1 MSKKPTVPAT
11 DVPATPASI
20 RDSGYRYA
28 LGSESL
34 ETLVRYVLDKAPGF
48 ADECPKPIK
57 EELYAGFQLRKH
69 EIEGDKHY
77 RLVDG
82 GTLIKCAD
90 GETGPVVLTVNYAM
104 SFTPSEFGKL
114 RESDPS
120 KHALIKDLR
129 DGFSTYASNKL
140 GDMRRKAKQ
149 IKAAGQPRQRAVNKT
164 FCEAMTAAFEAYE
177 KRVKTAHARGET
189 DADPAKYLAAR
200 DAFWKTYNA

>member
-1 MSKKPTVPAT
+1 MSKKVAAPAV
-11 DVPATPASI
+11 DSPPASI

-69 EIEGDKHY
+69 EIEGDRHY
-77 RLVDG
+77 RLADG
-82 GTLIKCAD
+82 GTLIRCAD

-149 IKAAGQPRQRAVNKT
+149 IRAAGQPRQRAVNKT
-164 FCEAMTAAFEAYE
+164 FTEAMKAAFEVYD
-177 KRVKTAHARGET
+177 KRVKTAYARGET
-189 DADPAKYLAAR
+189 DSDPVRYRLAV
-200 DAFWKTYNA
+200 DAFWIEYNK